1 MKINWLNYNNKTFR
15 HIGFRLMAIEQII
28 YYCLA
33 CFVVVIVPGPT
44 VTLIIANTF
53 SFGTRAGL
61 LNVVGTQL
69 GLILMIGLLAIG
81 FQFINQ
87 QLDWFLIIIRYF
99 GAIYLI
105 WLGYKIFTSH
115 SLVTQTTSKKYSNKG
130 FIFQGF
136 LVIWSNPKAFLFL
149 GAFIPQFLNVNKS
162 TGNQLI
168 YLGLLFMLI
177 GTIFD
182 SAYAVV
188 FGKFRNL
195 ISSKYLTLLNRIGGS
210 LLALLGLWLAIS

>member
-1 MKINWLNYNNKTFR
+1 
-15 HIGFRLMAIEQII
+15 MAIEQII

-44 VTLIIANTF
+44 VTLIIANTLA
-53 SFGTRAGL
+53 FGARAGI

-87 QLDWFLIIIRYF
+87 QLDWFLDIIRYF

-105 WLGYKIFTSH
+105 WLGYKIFTSL
-115 SLVTQTTSKKYSNKG
+115 SLITEITKKKYSHKE
-130 FIFQGF
+130 FIIQGF

-149 GAFIPQFLNVNKS
+149 GAFIPQFLNFNQS
-162 TGNQLI
+162 TGIQI
-168 YLGLLFMLI
+168 IFLGLLFMLI
-177 GTIFD
+177 GSIFD

-195 ISSKYLTLLNRIGGS
+195 VSSKYLSLLNRIGGI
-210 LLALLGLWLAIS
+210 LLVVLALWLVLN

>member
-1 MKINWLNYNNKTFR
+1 M
-15 HIGFRLMAIEQII
+15 GIEQII

-44 VTLIIANTF
+44 VTLIIANTL
-53 SFGTRAGL
+53 SFGTRAGI

-81 FQFINQ
+81 FQVVVQ
-87 QLDWFLIIIRYF
+87 QLEWFLIVIRF
-99 GAIYLI
+99 LGAIYLI
-105 WLGYKIFTSH
+105 WLGYKIFSSP
-115 SLVTQTTSKKYSNKG
+115 SLMQKISDKKYFNNK
-130 FIFQGF
+130 FVLQGF

-149 GAFIPQFLNVNKS
+149 GAFIPQFLDI
-162 TGNQLI
+162 NQLTEFQII

-177 GTIFD
+177 GAIFD

-188 FGKFRNL
+188 FGKFKNL
-195 ISSKYLTLLNRIGGS
+195 MSSSHLKFLNKIGGS
-210 LLALLGLWLAIS
+210 LLALLGLWLAITW

>member
-1 MKINWLNYNNKTFR
+1 
-15 HIGFRLMAIEQII
+15 MAIEQII
-28 YYCLA
+28 YYSLA

-61 LNVVGTQL
+61 LNVAGTQL

-87 QLDWFLIIIRYF
+87 QLDWFLIIIRYL

-105 WLGYKIFTSH
+105 GLGYKIFTSH
-115 SLVTQTTSKKYSNKG
+115 SLVTKTTSKKYSSKG

-149 GAFIPQFLNVNKS
+149 GAFIPQFLDVNKS

>member
-1 MKINWLNYNNKTFR
+1 M
-15 HIGFRLMAIEQII
+15 GIEQII

-44 VTLIIANTF
+44 VTLIIANTL
-53 SFGTRAGL
+53 SFGTRAGIF
-61 LNVVGTQL
+61 NVVGTQL

-81 FQFINQ
+81 FQVVAQ
-87 QLDWFLIIIRYF
+87 QLEWFLIIIRLL

-105 WLGYKIFTSH
+105 WLGYKIFTSQ
-115 SLVTQTTSKKYSNKG
+115 SLMMRIRDKKYSNNE
-130 FIFQGF
+130 FVLQGF

-149 GAFIPQFLNVNKS
+149 GAFIPQFLDFDQS
-162 TGNQLI
+162 TGIQIIL
-168 YLGLLFMLI
+168 LGLLFMFI
-177 GTIFD
+177 GSIFD

-195 ISSKYLTLLNRIGGS
+195 VSSKYLTLLNRIGGG
-210 LLALLGLWLAIS
+210 LLALLGFWLVIS

>member
-1 MKINWLNYNNKTFR
+1 MT
-15 HIGFRLMAIEQII
+15 IEQII

-44 VTLIIANTF
+44 VTLIIANTLA
-53 SFGTRAGL
+53 FGTRAGI

-87 QLDWFLIIIRYF
+87 QLDWFLVIIRYL

-105 WLGYKIFTSH
+105 WFGYKLFTSR
-115 SLVTQTTSKKYSNKG
+115 SLVAEITNKKYSHKA
-130 FIFQGF
+130 FIIQGF

-149 GAFIPQFLNVNKS
+149 GAFIPQFLDFNQS
-162 TGNQLI
+162 TGIQIIL
-168 YLGLLFMLI
+168 LGLLFMFI
-177 GTIFD
+177 GSIFD

-195 ISSKYLTLLNRIGGS
+195 VSSKYLTLLNRIGGG
-210 LLALLGLWLAIS
+210 LLALLGFWLVIS

>member
-1 MKINWLNYNNKTFR
+1 
-15 HIGFRLMAIEQII
+15 MAIEQII

-87 QLDWFLIIIRYF
+87 QLDWFLIIIRYL

-105 WLGYKIFTSH
+105 GLGYKIFTSH
-115 SLVTQTTSKKYSNKG
+115 SLVTKTTSKKYSSKG

-149 GAFIPQFLNVNKS
+149 GAFIPQFLDVNKS

>member
-1 MKINWLNYNNKTFR
+1 
-15 HIGFRLMAIEQII
+15 MAIEQII
-28 YYCLA
+28 YYSLA

-87 QLDWFLIIIRYF
+87 QLDWFLIIIRYL

-105 WLGYKIFTSH
+105 GLGYKIFTSH
-115 SLVTQTTSKKYSNKG
+115 SLVTKTTSKKYSNKG

-149 GAFIPQFLNVNKS
+149 GAFIPQFLDVNKS